1 MLITNSK
8 PKKIGLI
15 GFGYW
20 GKKVY
25 NTISNISD
33 TYQVIVSDP
42 LIKNSCEIEEILKDK
57 NIDDVFIVT
66 PEETHFKIAKKC
78 LENDKNVFVEKP
90 LCLKK
95 NEALILT
102 KLAREKE
109 RLLYVDY
116 IFLYDPYVK
125 KIKELIEDFQIGEL
139 KNIYSVRHSVG
150 VNKPNISV
158 FEDLAIHDIYMGKFF
173 TNEKCQKVETLDEIK
188 INNQAH
194 QASAN
199 FHYENKRLNAHYS
212 WAQPIAQRTMT
223 FTGTTGSIVWD
234 KENREIFI
242 YKNQE
247 LASKIAVEQDQS
259 PLEKSIMSFFNT
271 KKIFNYVE
279 DVEILENIRN
289 K

>member
-1 MLITNSK
+1 MFATNTK
-8 PKKIGLI
+8 QKKVGLI

-33 TYQVIVSDP
+33 TYKVIVSDP
-42 LIKNSCEIEEILKDK
+42 LVKTSSKIEEILKDK
-57 NIDDVFIVT
+57 EIDDVFIVT

-78 LENDKNVFVEKP
+78 LENNKNIFVEKP

-95 NEALILT
+95 KEALVLT
-102 KLAREKE
+102 KLAHENKR
-109 RLLYVDY
+109 RLYVDY
-116 IFLYDPYVK
+116 IFLHDPYVK
-125 KIKELIEDFQIGEL
+125 KIKELIENQQIGEL

-158 FEDLAIHDIYMGKFF
+158 FEDLAIHDIYLGNFF
-173 TNEKCQKVETLDEIK
+173 TNQRCKKIDTLEEII
-188 INNQAH
+188 INDQAH

-199 FHYENKRLNAHYS
+199 FHYENSRLNAHYS
-212 WAQPIAQRTMT
+212 WIQPISQRTMT
-223 FTGTTGSIVWD
+223 FIGTTGSIVWD
-234 KENREIFI
+234 KENKEIFI

-247 LASKIAVEQDQS
+247 LTSKIVVEQVQS
-259 PLEKSIMSFFNT
+259 PLEKSIMYFFDT
-271 KKIFNYVE
+271 EKILNYVD
-279 DVEILENIRN
+279 DVEILENIR

>member
-1 MLITNSK
+1 MFATNTK
-8 PKKIGLI
+8 QKKVGLI

-33 TYQVIVSDP
+33 TYKVIVSDP
-42 LIKNSCEIEEILKDK
+42 LVKTSSKIEKILKDK
-57 NIDDVFIVT
+57 EIDDVFIVT

-78 LENDKNVFVEKP
+78 LENNKNIFVEKP

-95 NEALILT
+95 KEALVLT
-102 KLAREKE
+102 KLAHENKR
-109 RLLYVDY
+109 RLYVDY
-116 IFLYDPYVK
+116 IFLHDPYVK
-125 KIKELIEDFQIGEL
+125 KIKELIEKQQIGEL

-158 FEDLAIHDIYMGKFF
+158 FEDLAIHDIYLGNFF
-173 TNEKCQKVETLDEIK
+173 TNQRCKKIDTLEEII
-188 INNQAH
+188 INDQAH

-199 FHYENKRLNAHYS
+199 FHYENSRLNAHYS
-212 WAQPIAQRTMT
+212 WIQPISQRTMT
-223 FTGTTGSIVWD
+223 FIGTTGSIVWD
-234 KENREIFI
+234 KENKEIFI

-247 LASKIAVEQDQS
+247 LTSKIVVEQVQS
-259 PLEKSIMSFFNT
+259 PLEKSIMYFFDT
-271 KKIFNYVE
+271 EKILNYVD
-279 DVEILENIRN
+279 DVEILENIR